1 MKKIN
6 IEYSILASIIL
17 KRSIFYDIKNI
28 ISPFMFQN
36 ETTKLIANNIWK
48 KLKTGKEIDTF
59 LLENELEGKIQSGF
73 ITELASN
80 YSRLDMV
87 VIYANEIKKEYLKN
101 ETLKVYRTAQNEI
114 LKGSEYSDVNLQVQS
129 KITDISNEVSK
140 SDFDRFEAIER
151 AKKHIQKLIEQDGE
165 LTGIDTGD
173 VQINEATGGF
183 QKTDLIVL
191 AARPS
196 HGKTTGAI
204 SYAIEALMQGEVV
217 HIISIEMSEPQILAK
232 INACISRVPA
242 SKFRRPKTITQEEQ
256 KAIDKAWEEMVN
268 LNFII
273 DTRINEFSD
282 VVFSIRETK
291 RKHDTGMVIIDY
303 LQLMTDKSEKHQ
315 RKDLEVGK
323 MTRELKKLAGE
334 GDCNLAMILLSQLRR
349 LEVER
354 RPKDSDLRESGAIEQ
369 DADVIIFYYNF
380 ALVNRDENDTSFEV
394 IVSKNRH
401 GKAGFTI
408 QKMFTYP
415 YVKFIDVD
423 AVVHPKKQEFEDAVI
438 VKEEKKQ
445 EPEYNMLD
453 SRPDPEVDPVPF

>member
-6 IEYSILASIIL
+6 LEYSILASIIL
-17 KRSIFYDIKNI
+17 KRSTFYDIKNI

-36 ETTKLIANNIWK
+36 ETPKLIAENIWE
-48 KLKTGKEIDTF
+48 KLKKGEEIDTF
-59 LLENELEGKIQSGF
+59 LLENELEGKVQNGF
-73 ITELASN
+73 ITELASK
-80 YSRLDMV
+80 YSRLDMIQ
-87 VIYANEIKKEYLKN
+87 IYANEIKKEYLKN
-101 ETLKVYRTAQNEI
+101 ETIKVYRTAQDDI

-129 KITDISNEVSK
+129 KITDISNQVSK
-140 SDFDRFEAIER
+140 NDFDRFEAIER
-151 AKKHIQKLIEQDGE
+151 AKEHIQKLIEQDGE

-173 VQINEATGGF
+173 AEINDVTGGF

-204 SYAIEALMQGEVV
+204 AYAIKALQQGETV

-232 INACISRVPA
+232 INACLSGVPA
-242 SKFRRPKTITQEEQ
+242 SKFRRPKTITKEEQ
-256 KAIDKAWEEMVN
+256 MSIDKAWEKMKN

-273 DTRINEFSD
+273 DTTISEFSD

-291 RKHDTGMVIIDY
+291 RKHETGMVIIDY

-334 GDCNLAMILLSQLRR
+334 GDCNVAMILLSQLKR
-349 LEVER
+349 LEIER

-369 DADVIIFYYNF
+369 DADVIIFYYNL
-380 ALVNRDENDTSFEV
+380 ALVNRDQNDTSFEV

-408 QKMFTYP
+408 QKTFVYP
-415 YVKFIDVD
+415 YIEFIALNAPPQQKTQV
-423 AVVHPKKQEFEDAVI
+423 FEEAVI

-445 EPEYNMLD
+445 EPEYNMFN
-453 SRPDPEVDPVPF
+453 SRPDPEADPVPF